1 MKEIDTC
8 FFSDCGKHLFGGG
21 ECYIVTVKISTV
33 IKTIVKYLEVEP
45 FWFKFKILGF
55 HFQVEKLGF
64 KLENDFNFYFSD
76 QIVPPNSVNNTEN
89 SSFP

>member
-1 MKEIDTC
+1 MEKSLNFESIC
-8 FFSDCGKHLFGGG
+8 FLGGG
-21 ECYIVTVKISTV
+21 CYIVIVKISTV

-55 HFQVEKLGF
+55 RLKVEKLGF

-76 QIVPPNSVNNTEN
+76 QIVPPNSVNNSEN